1 MLPTSADAD
10 TPLLSRRL
18 PASGDGEL
26 KFAAPWEARAFA
38 IVVSLSQ
45 AGHFTWSE
53 WVECFSR
60 EVALDAGVTSAD
72 GKPRS
77 YYEQWLSAAE
87 SLLSAKGLMTAEQ
100 LHARRFAV
108 AVAGTGNV
116 RRWPAETR

>member
-1 MLPTSADAD
+1 MAMSGGA
-10 TPLLSRRL
+10 TPVLLSLRL
-18 PASGDGEL
+18 PVGGDDDL

-45 AGHFTWSE
+45 AGHFTWSD

-60 EVALDAGVTSAD
+60 EVALDAGVEATG

-100 LHARRFAV
+100 LQARRLAV
-108 AVAGTGNV
+108 AVAGTGNA
-116 RRWPAETR
+116 RRWPSENP